1 MFFLSI
7 YMKVLPLLPYTF
19 SLHKIFN
26 MLLLTSIKSICY
38 WKKENPFCKMIGRL
52 PSIIIISEGGGGTE
66 RETLS
71 NLKIF
76 LSHTL
81 CFPTE
86 DF

>member
-1 MFFLSI
+1 MEVILS
-7 YMKVLPLLPYTF
+7 LLPYTF
-19 SLHKIFN
+19 SVHKIFN
-26 MLLLTSIKSICY
+26 VLLPMSIKSICY
-38 WKKENPFCKMIGRL
+38 WKKENLFCKMIGIL
-52 PSIIIISEGGGGTE
+52 CSTTIIIIFLKAQKKRKMLG
-66 RETLS
+66 

>member
-1 MFFLSI
+1 
-7 YMKVLPLLPYTF
+7 MKVLLPLLPYTF

-26 MLLLTSIKSICY
+26 MLLPMSIKSICY

-52 PSIIIISEGGGGTE
+52 PSTTIITIFKKAQKE

-76 LSHTL
+76 LNHTL